1 MSKET
6 ITKALSVILAFL
18 LCVSVFAIF
27 AKFTSNFSEGFK
39 TFYVTYDGKDIFA
52 QESQMYL
59 AQGEEH
65 VFDVTY
71 TFEFLDEG
79 EKVNT
84 DYDVKI
90 VPNIEKNTD
99 FNFMVDGNKYAYSSV
114 ADLSQAFEIEKND
127 NSFTLMIPE
136 KTTIQS
142 VLESVYG
149 KMVDVPANVDSINP
163 RPYTLVISSY
173 NKSVVYKIDFGVQG
187 WIDLDKP
194 WIVF

>member
-18 LCVSVFAIF
+18 LCVAVFAIF

-39 TFYVTYDGKDIFA
+39 TFYVTYDGKDIVA

-59 AQGEEH
+59 APGEEH
-65 VFDVTY
+65 VFNVTY

-90 VPNIEKNTD
+90 VSNIEKNKL
-99 FNFMVDGNKYAYSSV
+99 FVIIMSLISV
-114 ADLSQAFEIEKND
+114 IQC
-127 NSFTLMIPE
+127 LMIY
-136 KTTIQS
+136 
-142 VLESVYG
+142 YG
-149 KMVDVPANVDSINP
+149 GTLFRCVPLKFHELSFVILISL
-163 RPYTLVISSY
+163 TLIP
-173 NKSVVYKIDFGVQG
+173 FEMMRR
-187 WIDLDKP
+187 L
-194 WIVF
+194 VFKLK